1 MGLKFKEKDGQLESI
16 KVPKGLL
23 RVSGKCISSIKVRKV
38 NVLNTPTITLWQ
50 DEDFIILHVDLLN
63 DFITALKE
71 IKERGV

>member
-23 RVSGKCISSIKVRKV
+23 PSGKCISSIKVRKG